1 VSRLPRQTVITDNS
15 PEIKKCSEVQLQM
28 LLIKEEEEAQI
39 APAPVHAIKKPKD
52 TMHVVDVQ

>member
-1 VSRLPRQTVITDNS
+1 LPRQTVITDTS